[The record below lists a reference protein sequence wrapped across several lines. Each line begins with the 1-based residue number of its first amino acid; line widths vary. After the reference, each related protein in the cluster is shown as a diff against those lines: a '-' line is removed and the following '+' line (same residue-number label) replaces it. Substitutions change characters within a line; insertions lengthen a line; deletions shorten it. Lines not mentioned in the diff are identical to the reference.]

1 VDILIIEDE
10 ATTRAVL
17 SQMLSGRGHRIVQC
31 TSAEQAIEQ
40 YRQNFFPLVMLDL
53 GLPGMSG
60 FEFCRWLRRQPD
72 GDRPFILVGTASQQA
87 GDLRDILE
95 AGADDYLAKPYL
107 ADLLGVRV
115 AIAERNLTIRAGH
128 RNLQDELRQE
138 RERLTYL
145 ASRDG
150 LTKLFNRAHFASA
163 VENAVAAAQ
172 DGGRPGSLLY
182 LDLDDFRLINNA
194 AGHPAG
200 DRLLVQVAYLL
211 GNAVRPEDTVAR
223 FGDDSFAILQQN
235 TTAAEA
241 RLTAERIRTH
251 VNELR
256 FSDTGKNFAVTASI
270 GVSTLTGESSA
281 DHVMAGADAACY
293 AAKARGRNRVEVY
306 QDNPREIIRLRE
318 EARWASQIRHGLQHN
333 AFVPWFHPIVNL
345 ESCQVTSHQ
354 VLTRL
359 RTVEGDFA
367 EPALFMPAAERF
379 HLAAEIDRRMIKLA
393 LRRLAAEPALRLS
406 VSLGAQSLAGLDL
419 SDFISGAFATA
430 GVAPDRLVF
439 EIGAFDLDA
448 ARTMMDGAGDRNFR
462 FGLRCLGIGGWS
474 CAELERLPLAYLKI
488 PGDAIRSVASDPLGR
503 AYVKVLHDTARHLGI
518 ESVAAQVD
526 AADTL
531 KTLRAIGVCSGQGS
545 YFSRPGPDPQW

>member
-17 SQMLSGRGHRIVQC
+17 SQMLAGRGHRIVQC

-87 GDLRDILE
+87 SDLRDILE

-107 ADLLGVRV
+107 ADLLTVRV

-145 ASRDG
+145 ASRDV

-163 VENAVAAAQ
+163 VENAVTAAQ
-172 DGGRPGSLLY
+172 EGGRPGSLLY

-211 GNAVRPEDTVAR
+211 GNSVRPDDIVAR
-223 FGDDSFAILQQN
+223 FGDDCFAILQPN
-235 TTAAEA
+235 ITTAEA

-256 FSDTGKNFAVTASI
+256 FSDTGKHFAVTASI
-270 GVSTLTGESSA
+270 GVATLTGDSSA
-281 DHVMAGADAACY
+281 DHVMAAADAACY
-293 AAKARGRNRVEVY
+293 AAKARGRNRVELY

-318 EARWASQIRHGLQHN
+318 EGRWAGQIRHGLQHN
-333 AFVPWFHPIVNL
+333 AFALWFQPIVNL
-345 ESCQVTSHQ
+345 ESCQVTSHE

-359 RTVEGDFA
+359 RTTAGDFV
-367 EPALFMPAAERF
+367 EPALFLPAAERF

-393 LRRLAAEPALRLS
+393 LRRLAAEPALRLTLC
-406 VSLGAQSLAGLDL
+406 LGAQSLADLDL
-419 SDFISGAFATA
+419 GDFISGAFTA
-430 GVAPDRLVF
+430 VGVAADRLIF
-439 EIGAFDLDA
+439 EIRASDLDA
-448 ARTMMDGAGDRNFR
+448 ARTMMEGTGERAFR
-462 FGLRCLGIGGWS
+462 FALTCLGSGSWS
-474 CAELERLPLAYLKI
+474 SAELERLPLAYLKI
-488 PGDAIRSVASDPLGR
+488 PGDAIRGVAKDPLGR

-531 KTLRAIGVCSGQGS
+531 KTLRAIGVNSGQGS
-545 YFSRPGPDPQW
+545 YFSRPAPDPQW